1 MRWLH
6 NGNRNG
12 ASRGGWGKAWSSRR
26 RALARDE
33 RGQSLAEFGI
43 LTAALF
49 PVLLGTIAFG
59 IAFNNQITL
68 TNAVSNAAQV
78 VMAGPGVVTDP
89 CQAANNALAL
99 AAPSLNNSNIYGSNP
114 LSFKLSAYTN
124 STTPNTVGP
133 YTVVFSG
140 SGGPSCAAEAA
151 DLTIGQEVVVTA
163 TYGCKLTVYGVN
175 LAPNCLLTSQA
186 AEAVQ

>member
-1 MRWLH
+1 MRCLH
-6 NGNRNG
+6 IGRQNAG
-12 ASRGGWGKAWSSRR
+12 SRGVRGKAWSGARQ
-26 RALARDE
+26 ALARDE

-43 LTAALF
+43 LAVALF
-49 PVLLGTIAFG
+49 PVLLGTISFG

-99 AAPSLNNSNIYGSNP
+99 SGSTLNNSAIYGSNP
-114 LSFKLSAYTN
+114 LSFTLSAYTN
-124 STTPNTVGP
+124 TTTPNTVGP

-140 SGGPSCAAEAA
+140 SGAPSCTAEAA
-151 DLTIGQEVVVTA
+151 DLTIGQEVVVSA
-163 TYGCKLTVYGVN
+163 TYGCKLTIYGVN
-175 LAPNCLLTSQA
+175 FASNCVLKSQA